1 MKRSIKRC
9 NRPEASFGLASAII
23 SAVASL
29 ASSGIGVMSA
39 NKSRQQQQRIQ
50 EYNNALASSEN
61 INQNIA
67 QSLDNRTELERQGNV
82 IARKG
87 CRRKLK
93 YGGSSTGVRN
103 QIRLTP
109 NVVADAKGNFIEIQ
123 PGVFYSPNGPSHE
136 QGGINVD
143 KLTKGGKKPL
153 LNMEGTEIIDTTDPK
168 SVTVI
173 TDKLVDPRTGMTYAQ
188 EVLNGASA
196 QKVGAIQEFDK
207 LGGRSIALC
216 GGRRKCACGTRK
228 KCACG
233 GRKKALWG
241 WNEEIKNSD
250 LTGGDIYSTGISA
263 FSNLG
268 SGIMNYLAYKNMK
281 APNAPVL
288 VGRSSLP
295 TRYNIDPQLAE
306 LENSRYNT
314 IDYINRNTSSSAVAR
329 DINNRTNLQYAL
341 SANKL
346 RGEKTNKETDMI
358 SANIQYQDAGRK
370 EIGKEMS
377 DYLNR
382 VIDFRNDRLAG
393 KVSALTQSMAGLASN
408 VNSLA
413 DNAEQR
419 SINRDNAYLT
429 AATAKPEVLAYLE
442 SLDTNRFRRLF
453 GAERQR
459 SLNRI
464 RGIYD
469 INRIQIPSK
478 LPISTVD
485 MSELKLKPLMFN

>member
-9 NRPEASFGLASAII
+9 NRPQADFGLTAAII

-29 ASSGIGVMSA
+29 ASSGIGAMSA
-39 NKSRQQQQRIQ
+39 NKSRRQQQRIQ

-61 INQNIA
+61 INENIE
-67 QSLDNRTELERQGNV
+67 QSLGNQTELERQGNV
-82 IARKG
+82 VARKG

-93 YGGSSTGVRN
+93 YGGSSTGGRN
-103 QIRLTP
+103 QVYLAN
-109 NVVADAKGNFIEIQ
+109 NVVADAKGNFVEIQ
-123 PGVFYSPNGPSHE
+123 PNVFYSNNGPTHE
-136 QGGINVD
+136 QGGINIDV
-143 KLTKGGKKPL
+143 LTKKGKKAGVEA
-153 LNMEGTEIIDTTDPK
+153 EGNEVIDLSDPDYIK
-168 SVTVI
+168 VLSA
-173 TDKLVDPRTGMTYAQ
+173 KLIDPRTGKTYAQ
-188 EVLNGASA
+188 NALDGEPANLSNVKQESDKRNGEALVIGNNGKINNYNDEKS
-196 QKVGAIQEFDK
+196 DK
-207 LGGRSIALC
+207 ENRRSIALC
-216 GGRRKCACGTRK
+216 GGRR

-250 LTGGDIYSTGISA
+250 LTGGDIYSTGISTL
-263 FSNLG
+263 SNLG

-281 APNAPVL
+281 APSAPVL
-288 VGRSSLP
+288 VGRSALP

-329 DINNRTNLQYAL
+329 DINNKTNLQYAL
-341 SANKL
+341 SANNL

-370 EIGKEMS
+370 EMGKEIS

-393 KVSALTQSMAGLASN
+393 KVSALTQSMTGLASN

-413 DNAEQR
+413 DNVEQR

-429 AATAKPEVLAYLE
+429 AATANPEVLEYLK
-442 SLDTNRFRRLF
+442 SLNPYRFRRLF
-453 GAERQR
+453 GMKN
-459 SLNRI
+459 S
-464 RGIYD
+464 
-469 INRIQIPSK
+469 
-478 LPISTVD
+478 
-485 MSELKLKPLMFN
+485 

>member
-1 MKRSIKRC
+1 MKRSIKRN
-9 NRPEASFGLASAII
+9 NRPEAGFGLAAAII

-29 ASSGIGVMSA
+29 ASSGIGAMNA
-39 NKSRQQQQRIQ
+39 NKSRKQQRRIQ

-61 INQNIA
+61 INQNIE
-67 QSLDNRTELERQGNV
+67 QSLDNQTELERQGNV

-196 QKVGAIQEFDK
+196 QKVGARQEFDK
-207 LGGRSIALC
+207 LGGRSIVLC
-216 GGRRKCACGTRK
+216 GGRRKCS
-228 KCACG
+228 CG

-263 FSNLG
+263 LSNLG

-281 APNAPVL
+281 APSAPVL
-288 VGRSSLP
+288 VGRSALP
-295 TRYNIDPQLAE
+295 TRYNIDPQLAA
-306 LENSRYNT
+306 LDNAKYNT
-314 IDYINRNTSSSAVAR
+314 IDYINRNTPSTAAAKAE
-329 DINNRTNLQYAL
+329 NAKTNLQYAL
-341 SANKL
+341 SANNL

-358 SANIQYQDAGRK
+358 SANIQYQDAGRR
-370 EIGKEMS
+370 EMGKEMS
-377 DYLNR
+377 NYLDR

-393 KVSALTQSMAGLASN
+393 RVSALTQSMAGLASN

-413 DNAEQR
+413 DNVEQR

-429 AATAKPEVLAYLE
+429 AATAKPEVLEYLK
-442 SLDTNRFRRLF
+442 SLNPNRFRRLF
-453 GAERQR
+453 GMKN
-459 SLNRI
+459 S
-464 RGIYD
+464 
-469 INRIQIPSK
+469 
-478 LPISTVD
+478 
-485 MSELKLKPLMFN
+485 

>member
-9 NRPEASFGLASAII
+9 NRPEASFGLAAAII

-29 ASSGIGVMSA
+29 ASSGIGVMNA

-61 INQNIA
+61 INQNIE
-67 QSLDNRTELERQGNV
+67 QSLDNQTDLERQGNV

-109 NVVADAKGNFIEIQ
+109 NIVADAKGNFIEIQ

-143 KLTKGGKKPL
+143 KLTKGGKKAL
-153 LNMEGTEIIDTTDPK
+153 LNMEGTEIIDTTDPR

-196 QKVGAIQEFDK
+196 QKVGARQEFDK

-216 GGRRKCACGTRK
+216 GGRRKCACGTRR

-241 WNEEIKNSD
+241 WNEEIADSGV
-250 LTGGDIYSTGISA
+250 TGGDIYSTGASA
-263 FSNLG
+263 LANIG
-268 SGIMNYLAYKNMK
+268 SGLMNYFAYKNMEK
-281 APNAPVL
+281 PSAPTL
-288 VGRSSLP
+288 IGRNSLL
-295 TRYNIDPQLAE
+295 TRYNIAPRLTT
-306 LENSRYNT
+306 LENERYNT
-314 IDYINRNTSSSAVAR
+314 NDYINRNSMSSTSAR
-329 DINNRTNLQYAL
+329 DSIARTNLQYAL
-341 SANKL
+341 AANQL
-346 RGEKTNKETDMI
+346 YGEKTNKETEMI
-358 SANIQYQDAGRK
+358 NANTRWLDEGRR
-370 EIGKEMS
+370 
-377 DYLNR
+377 LNADKMTAYR
-382 VIDFRNDRLAG
+382 
-393 KVSALTQSMAGLASN
+393 
-408 VNSLA
+408 NSLA
-413 DNAEQR
+413 DFNNQRRAGMTSAITDTVSGFAANVNQFADNIEQR
-419 SINRDNAYLT
+419 ELNKYNSYLT
-429 AATAKPEVLAYLE
+429 AATAKPEVLEYLKQ
-442 SLDTNRFRRLF
+442 LDPVTFRKLF
-453 GAERQR
+453 G
-459 SLNRI
+459 I
-464 RGIYD
+464 
-469 INRIQIPSK
+469 K
-478 LPISTVD
+478 KV
-485 MSELKLKPLMFN
+485 

>member
-9 NRPEASFGLASAII
+9 NRPQADFGLTAAII

-29 ASSGIGVMSA
+29 ASSGIGAMSA
-39 NKSRQQQQRIQ
+39 NNSRKQQRRIQ

-61 INQNIA
+61 INENIE
-67 QSLDNRTELERQGNV
+67 QSLDNQTDLERQGNV

-196 QKVGAIQEFDK
+196 QKVGTRQEFDK

-216 GGRRKCACGTRK
+216 GGRRKCACGTRR
-228 KCACG
+228 KCSCG

-263 FSNLG
+263 LSNLG

-281 APNAPVL
+281 APSAPVL

-314 IDYINRNTSSSAVAR
+314 IDYINRNTPSSAVAR

-341 SANKL
+341 SANNL

-358 SANIQYQDAGRK
+358 SANIQYKDAGK
-370 EIGKEMS
+370 ETISRLLNE
-377 DYLNR
+377 YLNNKR
-382 VIDFRNDRLAG
+382 EFENDRLAG
-393 KVSALTQSMAGLASN
+393 KVSALTQSMSGLASN
-408 VNSLA
+408 FNVLA
-413 DNAEQR
+413 DNVEQR

-429 AATAKPEVLAYLE
+429 AATANQEVLEYLK
-442 SLDTNRFRRLF
+442 SLNPNRFRRLF
-453 GAERQR
+453 GMKN
-459 SLNRI
+459 S
-464 RGIYD
+464 
-469 INRIQIPSK
+469 
-478 LPISTVD
+478 
-485 MSELKLKPLMFN
+485 

>member
-9 NRPEASFGLASAII
+9 NRPQADFGLTAAII

-29 ASSGIGVMSA
+29 ASSGIGAMSA
-39 NKSRQQQQRIQ
+39 NNSRKQQRRIQ

-61 INQNIA
+61 INQNIE
-67 QSLDNRTELERQGNV
+67 QSLDNQTDLERQGNV

-109 NVVADAKGNFIEIQ
+109 NIVADAKGNFIEIQ
-123 PGVFYSPNGPSHE
+123 PGIFYSPNGPSHE

-143 KLTKGGKKPL
+143 KLTKGGKKAL
-153 LNMEGTEIIDTTDPK
+153 LNMEGTEIIDTTDPR

-196 QKVGAIQEFDK
+196 QKVGARQEFDK

-216 GGRRKCACGTRK
+216 GGRR

-250 LTGGDIYSTGISA
+250 LTGGDIYSTGISTFA
-263 FSNLG
+263 NLG

-281 APNAPVL
+281 APSSPVL
-288 VGRSSLP
+288 VGRSALP

-341 SANKL
+341 LANKL

-370 EIGKEMS
+370 EIGEKMS
-377 DYLNR
+377 NYLDN
-382 VIDFRNDRLAG
+382 VVNFKNDRLAG
-393 KVSALTQSMAGLASN
+393 KVSALTQYISGLASN
-408 VNSLA
+408 VNNLA
-413 DNAEQR
+413 DNVEQR

-442 SLDTNRFRRLF
+442 SLDPNRFRKLF
-453 GAERQR
+453 GAERQH

-469 INRIQIPSK
+469 INRIPIPSK

-485 MSELKLKPLMFN
+485 MNELKLKPLMFN

>member
-1 MKRSIKRC
+1 MKRSIKRN
-9 NRPEASFGLASAII
+9 NRPEASFGLAAAII

-29 ASSGIGVMSA
+29 ASAGVGAMSA
-39 NKSRQQQQRIQ
+39 NKSRHQQQKIQ

-61 INQNIA
+61 INQNIE
-67 QSLDNRTELERQGNV
+67 QSLGNQTELERQGNV
-82 IARKG
+82 VARKG

-196 QKVGAIQEFDK
+196 QKVGVRQEFDK

-216 GGRRKCACGTRK
+216 GGRR

-263 FSNLG
+263 LSNLG

-281 APNAPVL
+281 APSAPIL
-288 VGRSSLP
+288 VGRSALP

-314 IDYINRNTSSSAVAR
+314 IDYINSNTSSSAVAR
-329 DINNRTNLQYAL
+329 DINAKTNLQYAL

-358 SANIQYQDAGRK
+358 SANIQYQDEGRK
-370 EIGKEMS
+370 EMGKEMS

-382 VIDFRNDRLAG
+382 VIDFKNEQLAG
-393 KVSALTQSMAGLASN
+393 KVSTLTQSMSGLASN
-408 VNSLA
+408 FNSLA
-413 DNAEQR
+413 DNVEQR

-429 AATAKPEVLAYLE
+429 AATAKPEVLEYLK
-442 SLDTNRFRRLF
+442 SLNPNRFRRLF
-453 GAERQR
+453 GMKN
-459 SLNRI
+459 S
-464 RGIYD
+464 
-469 INRIQIPSK
+469 
-478 LPISTVD
+478 
-485 MSELKLKPLMFN
+485 

>member
-9 NRPEASFGLASAII
+9 NRPQADFGLTAAII
-23 SAVASL
+23 SAIASL
-29 ASSGIGVMSA
+29 VSSGIGAMSA
-39 NKSRQQQQRIQ
+39 NKSRRQQQRIQ

-61 INQNIA
+61 INQNIE
-67 QSLDNRTELERQGNV
+67 QSLDNQTELERQGNV

-143 KLTKGGKKPL
+143 KLTKGGKKAL

-196 QKVGAIQEFDK
+196 QKVGARQEFDK

-216 GGRRKCACGTRK
+216 DGRRKCS
-228 KCACG
+228 CG

-281 APNAPVL
+281 APSAPVL
-288 VGRSSLP
+288 VGRSALP
-295 TRYNIDPQLAE
+295 TRYNIDPQLAA
-306 LENSRYNT
+306 LDNAKYNT
-314 IDYINRNTSSSAVAR
+314 IDYINRNTPSTAAAKAE
-329 DINNRTNLQYAL
+329 NAKTNLQYAL
-341 SANKL
+341 SANNL

-370 EIGKEMS
+370 EMSKEMS

-393 KVSALTQSMAGLASN
+393 KVSALTQSMTGLASN
-408 VNSLA
+408 FNTLA
-413 DNAEQR
+413 DNVEQR

-429 AATAKPEVLAYLE
+429 AATAKPEVLEYLK
-442 SLDTNRFRRLF
+442 SLNPNRFRRLF
-453 GAERQR
+453 GMKN
-459 SLNRI
+459 S
-464 RGIYD
+464 
-469 INRIQIPSK
+469 
-478 LPISTVD
+478 
-485 MSELKLKPLMFN
+485 

>member
-1 MKRSIKRC
+1 MKRSIKRN
-9 NRPEASFGLASAII
+9 NRPEASFGLAAAII

-29 ASSGIGVMSA
+29 ASAGVGAMSA
-39 NKSRQQQQRIQ
+39 NKSRHQQQKIQ

-61 INQNIA
+61 INQNIE
-67 QSLDNRTELERQGNV
+67 QSLGNQTELERQGNV
-82 IARKG
+82 VARKG

-143 KLTKGGKKPL
+143 KLTKGGKKAL

-196 QKVGAIQEFDK
+196 QKVGARQEFDK

-216 GGRRKCACGTRK
+216 GGRR

-263 FSNLG
+263 LSNLG

-281 APNAPVL
+281 APSAPVL
-288 VGRSSLP
+288 VGRSALP
-295 TRYNIDPQLAE
+295 TRYNIDPQLAA

-329 DINNRTNLQYAL
+329 DINNKTNLQYAL
-341 SANKL
+341 SANNL

-370 EIGKEMS
+370 EMGKEMS

-413 DNAEQR
+413 DNVEQR
-419 SINRDNAYLT
+419 IINRDNAYLT

-442 SLDTNRFRRLF
+442 SLDPNRFRRLF

-485 MSELKLKPLMFN
+485 MNELKLKPLMFN

>member
-9 NRPEASFGLASAII
+9 NRPQADFGLTAAII
-23 SAVASL
+23 AAVASL
-29 ASSGIGVMSA
+29 ASSGIGAMSA
-39 NKSRQQQQRIQ
+39 NNSRKQQRRIQ

-61 INQNIA
+61 INQNIE
-67 QSLDNRTELERQGNV
+67 QSLDNQTELERQGNV

-153 LNMEGTEIIDTTDPK
+153 LNMEGTEILDTTDPR

-196 QKVGAIQEFDK
+196 QKVGARQEFDK

-216 GGRRKCACGTRK
+216 GGRRKYS
-228 KCACG
+228 CG

-263 FSNLG
+263 LSNLG

-281 APNAPVL
+281 APSAPVL
-288 VGRSSLP
+288 VGRSALP
-295 TRYNIDPQLAE
+295 TRYNIDPQLAA
-306 LENSRYNT
+306 LDNAKYNT
-314 IDYINRNTSSSAVAR
+314 INYINRNTTSTAAAKVENAK
-329 DINNRTNLQYAL
+329 TNLQYAL
-341 SANKL
+341 AGNEL

-370 EIGKEMS
+370 EMSKEMS

-408 VNSLA
+408 FNTLA
-413 DNAEQR
+413 DNVEQR

-442 SLDTNRFRRLF
+442 SLNPNRFRRLF
-453 GAERQR
+453 GMKN
-459 SLNRI
+459 S
-464 RGIYD
+464 
-469 INRIQIPSK
+469 
-478 LPISTVD
+478 
-485 MSELKLKPLMFN
+485 